1 MKKSVLKYEVYL
13 NDDQRTFLKNLTR
26 KGKESVRKINR
37 VRVLL
42 LSDEGKKDKEIQEIV
57 GVSDTMVETTRKKFV
72 LEGLERAINEKPR
85 PGQPKK
91 IDGRKEAELIALA
104 CSQPPEGRAKW
115 TLRLLADKIML
126 DISHVAVSNTLK
138 KMKLNLG

>member
-1 MKKSVLKYEVYL
+1 MKKSVLKYEVCL
-13 NDDQRTFLKNLTR
+13 DEEQRAFLKKLTR

-91 IDGRKEAELIALA
+91 IDGRKEAEIIALA
-104 CSQPPEGRAKW
+104 CSQPPEGRTKW

>member
-1 MKKSVLKYEVYL
+1 MKKSVLKYEVCL
-13 NDDQRTFLKNLTR
+13 NEDQRRFLKNLTR
-26 KGKESVRKINR
+26 KGKDSARKINR
-37 VRVLL
+37 ARVLL
-42 LSDEGKKDKEIQEIV
+42 LSDEGKRDKEIQEIV

-72 LEGLERAINEKPR
+72 LEGLENAINEKPR
-85 PGQPKK
+85 LGKPKK

-126 DISHVAVSNTLK
+126 DISHVAVYNTLK
-138 KMKLNLG
+138 KMKLSRG

>member
-1 MKKSVLKYEVYL
+1 MKKSVLKYEVCL
-13 NDDQRTFLKNLTR
+13 TEDQRMFLKKLTG

-37 VRVLL
+37 ARVLL
-42 LSDEGKKDKEIQEIV
+42 LADEGKKDKEIQEIV

-72 LEGLERAINEKPR
+72 LEGLETAINEKPR

-104 CSQPPEGRAKW
+104 CSQPPEGRSRW
-115 TLRLLADKIML
+115 TLRLLADKIEL
-126 DISHVAVSNTLK
+126 NISHVAVRNTLK
-138 KMKLNLG
+138 KMRLNLG

>member
-1 MKKSVLKYEVYL
+1 MKKSVLKYEVCL
-13 NDDQRTFLKNLTR
+13 NEDQKTFLKNLTR
-26 KGKESVRKINR
+26 KGKNSVRKINR
-37 VRVLL
+37 ARVLL
-42 LSDEGKKDKEIQEIV
+42 LSDEGKKDKEIQKIV
-57 GVSDTMVETTRKKFV
+57 GVSDTMVETIRKKFV
-72 LEGLERAINEKPR
+72 LEGLENAINEKPR

-126 DISHVAVSNTLK
+126 DISHVAVYNTLK
-138 KMKLNLG
+138 KMKSNHG

>member
-1 MKKSVLKYEVYL
+1 MKKSVLKYEVCL
-13 NDDQRTFLKNLTR
+13 NQDQQAFLKNLTR

-37 VRVLL
+37 ARVLL
-42 LSDEGKKDKEIQEIV
+42 LANEGKKDKEIQEIV
-57 GVSDTMVETTRKKFV
+57 GLSDTMVETTRKKFV

-104 CSQPPEGRAKW
+104 CSKPPEGRAKW

-126 DISHVAVSNTLK
+126 DISHVAVYNTLK
-138 KMKLNLG
+138 KMKLNRG

>member
-1 MKKSVLKYEVYL
+1 MKKSVLKYEVCL
-13 NDDQRTFLKNLTR
+13 NEDQKKFLKNLTR

-37 VRVLL
+37 ARVLL
-42 LSDEGKKDKEIQEIV
+42 LSNEGKKDKEIQEIV

-72 LEGLERAINEKPR
+72 LEGLENAINEKPR

-138 KMKLNLG
+138 KMKLNRG

>member
-1 MKKSVLKYEVYL
+1 MKKSVLKYEVCL
-13 NDDQRTFLKNLTR
+13 NEDQRTFLKNLTR

-57 GVSDTMVETTRKKFV
+57 GVSDTMVEMTRKKFV

-115 TLRLLADKIML
+115 TLRLLANKIML
-126 DISHVAVSNTLK
+126 DISHVAVGNALK
-138 KMKLNLG
+138 KMKLNRG

>member
-1 MKKSVLKYEVYL
+1 MKKSVLKYEVCL
-13 NDDQRTFLKNLTR
+13 NKDQRTFLKNLTR
-26 KGKESVRKINR
+26 KGKESARKINR
-37 VRVLL
+37 ARVLL

-72 LEGLERAINEKPR
+72 MEGLEIAINEKPR

-115 TLRLLADKIML
+115 TLRLLADKIMI
-126 DISHVAVSNTLK
+126 DISHVAVYNTLK
-138 KMKLNLG
+138 KMKLNHG